1 MDDSR
6 WFALRAFRN
15 RTQTLMQSAQEAG
28 HHVYYADCL
37 SNIFFIKCPIDWLK
51 EFKHS
56 HLSDFMIYSD
66 TTKKEPAPIRDQD
79 MENFILITS
88 VQYEHPSIDVL
99 EPDIKYTLGE
109 KVRVTEGV
117 YKGAIGT
124 VKRIRKDRKLLVSI
138 PGVAVVAISHIPLQY
153 LEKVQTC

>member
-1 MDDSR
+1 
-6 WFALRAFRN
+6 
-15 RTQTLMQSAQEAG
+15 
-28 HHVYYADCL
+28 
-37 SNIFFIKCPIDWLK
+37 
-51 EFKHS
+51 
-56 HLSDFMIYSD
+56 MIYPD
-66 TTKKEPAPIRDQD
+66 ATKKEPAPIRDQD

-88 VQYEHPSIDVL
+88 VQYEHPAIEVL

-124 VKRIRKDRKLLVSI
+124 VRRIRKDRKLLVSI

>member
-1 MDDSR
+1 MDDPR
-6 WFALRAFRN
+6 WYALRAFRN
-15 RTQTLMQSAQEAG
+15 MTQPLMREVQEAG
-28 HHVYYADCL
+28 HRVFYAGCL
-37 SNIFFIKCPIDWLK
+37 SNIFFVKCPVEWLK
-51 EFKHS
+51 EFKRS
-56 HLSDFMIYSD
+56 HLEDCLIYAD

-88 VQYEHPSIDVL
+88 VQYENPAIDVL

-138 PGVAVVAISHIPLQY
+138 PGVAVVAISHIPMQY
-153 LEKVQTC
+153 LE

>member
-1 MDDSR
+1 MDDPR
-6 WFALRAFRN
+6 WYALRAFRN
-15 RTQTLMQSAQEAG
+15 MTQPLMREVQEAG
-28 HHVYYADCL
+28 HRVFYAGCL
-37 SNIFFIKCPIDWLK
+37 SNIFFVKCPVEWLK
-51 EFKHS
+51 EFKRS
-56 HLSDFMIYSD
+56 HMEDCLIYAD

-88 VQYEHPSIDVL
+88 VQYEHPALEIL
-99 EPDIKYTLGE
+99 EPDVKYTLGE

-138 PGVAVVAISHIPLQY
+138 PGVAVVAISHIPLNY
-153 LEKVQTC
+153 LEKV

>member
-1 MDDSR
+1 MDDCR
-6 WFALRAFRN
+6 WYALRAFRN
-15 RTQTLMQSAQEAG
+15 RTQPLMQTVQEAG
-28 HHVYYADCL
+28 HRVFYASCL
-37 SNIFFIKCPIDWLK
+37 SNIFFVKCPIEWLK

-56 HLSDFMIYSD
+56 HLEDFLIYAD

-88 VQYEHPSIDVL
+88 VQYENPAIEVL

>member
-6 WFALRAFRN
+6 WYALRAFRN
-15 RTQTLMQSAQEAG
+15 MTQPLMREVQEAG
-28 HHVYYADCL
+28 HRVFYAGCL
-37 SNIFFIKCPIDWLK
+37 SNIFFVKCPVEWLK
-51 EFKHS
+51 EFKRS
-56 HLSDFMIYSD
+56 HLEDCLIYAD

-88 VQYEHPSIDVL
+88 VQYDNPALEVL
-99 EPDIKYTLGE
+99 EPDVKYTMGE
-109 KVRVTEGV
+109 KVRVTQGV

-138 PGVAVVAISHIPLQY
+138 PGVAVVAISHIPMQY

>member
-6 WFALRAFRN
+6 WYALRAFRN

-28 HHVYYADCL
+28 HRVFYAGCL

-88 VQYEHPSIDVL
+88 VQYENPALEVL
-99 EPDIKYTLGE
+99 EPDVKYTMGE
-109 KVRVTEGV
+109 KVRVTQGV
-117 YKGAIGT
+117 YKGATGI
-124 VKRIRKDRKLLVSI
+124 VRRIRKDRKLIVAI
-138 PGVAVVAISHIPLQY
+138 TGVAVVAISHIPMNY
-153 LEKVQTC
+153 LEKV

>member
-1 MDDSR
+1 MDDPR
-6 WFALRAFRN
+6 WYALRAFRN
-15 RTQTLMQSAQEAG
+15 MTQPLMREVQEAG
-28 HHVYYADCL
+28 HRVFYAGCL
-37 SNIFFIKCPIDWLK
+37 SNIFFVKCPVEWLK
-51 EFKHS
+51 EFKRS
-56 HLSDFMIYSD
+56 HLEDCLIYAD

-88 VQYEHPSIDVL
+88 VQYEHPAIEVL

>member
-1 MDDSR
+1 MDDPR
-6 WFALRAFRN
+6 WYALRAFRN
-15 RTQTLMQSAQEAG
+15 MTQPLMREVQEAG
-28 HHVYYADCL
+28 HRVFYAGCL
-37 SNIFFIKCPIDWLK
+37 SNIFFVKCPVEWLK
-51 EFKHS
+51 EFKRS
-56 HLSDFMIYSD
+56 HLEDCLIYAD

-88 VQYEHPSIDVL
+88 VQYENPAIDVL